1 MCTFGTIAGLE
12 RMGLPVLFKEIST
25 SLNLSLVSIG
35 TIWGMDPLAGIFV
48 SLPGGLLADRFGVKR
63 TLTLVCILAAVFCAL
78 RGFSTNFTSM
88 AATMFLFGL
97 MAAMSPTITFKTTIV
112 WFSGKYLSLA
122 NALINIAGYV
132 GSMMA
137 TMLSATVLSPWL
149 GGWRNVL
156 FILAI
161 PALVLGVLW
170 FATGKE
176 PSDKAQPDSRSSV
189 PFRQALSRVVRLKE
203 VWILGLIQATYLGAN
218 MGLSGYLPLYLRN
231 TGWTPV
237 QADLAITIVSAATM
251 IGTIPMVLLSN
262 RVKSPRIILVFSI
275 IMSVIGLALL
285 PFLNGN
291 GVFALL
297 VLTSFLRSGA
307 LAIFNTE
314 IYRIK
319 GVGSAYGGTA
329 LGLAQSLSMIFAF
342 AAPPLGNSLTVV
354 SPGTPF
360 LFWAVLPAL
369 SLPLFLLIREQK
381 DARKMDGLQA

>member
-12 RMGLPVLFKEIST
+12 RMGLPVLFKEISS

-78 RGFSTNFTSM
+78 RGFSANFTSM

-112 WFSGKYLSLA
+112 WFSGKYLYLA

-156 FILAI
+156 FVLAI
-161 PALVLGVLW
+161 PALVLGILW
-170 FATGKE
+170 LTTGKE
-176 PSDKAQPDSRSSV
+176 PSAKEQPDSRSSV
-189 PFRQALSRVVRLKE
+189 PFRQAISRIIRLKE
-203 VWILGLIQATYLGAN
+203 VWILGLIQAFFLGAN

-231 TGWTPV
+231 IGWTPV

-251 IGTIPMVLLSN
+251 IGTIPMVLLST
-262 RVKSPRIILVFSI
+262 RVKSPRIVLIFSI
-275 IMSVIGLALL
+275 IMSVTGLALL
-285 PFLNGN
+285 PFVNGS
-291 GVFALL
+291 GVYVLL

-314 IYRIK
+314 IYQIK
-319 GVGSAYGGTA
+319 GVGRAYGGTA
-329 LGLAQSLSMIFAF
+329 LGLAQTISMVFAF
-342 AAPPLGNSLTVV
+342 AAPPIGNSLTVF

-360 LFWAVLPAL
+360 IFWAILPAV
-369 SLPLFLLIREQK
+369 SLPLFLLIREQNQAK
-381 DARKMDGLQA
+381 KMNSLRV